1 MSELTENVEVELNE
15 TPEQIKQ
22 EISEYDRDEIEKYIE
37 SVREELK
44 KLDITNEDLESSNSN
59 HHIRYVESFMRIY
72 QETIVEQAKDM
83 EELSTQIKEYMLT
96 KDYLHSKHDE
106 FSELLKSEQFMN
118 LIRKIRRI
126 KAIKQEMYRFLEQR
140 GIRPPSN

>member
-1 MSELTENVEVELNE
+1 MYGAVRKRVEKP
-15 TPEQIKQ
+15 T
-22 EISEYDRDEIEKYIE
+22 R
-37 SVREELK
+37 
-44 KLDITNEDLESSNSN
+44 
-59 HHIRYVESFMRIY
+59 
-72 QETIVEQAKDM
+72 
-83 EELSTQIKEYMLT
+83 MLT